1 MLVIT
6 PSNIPIVYLQ
16 ALGAMLAYSEVML
29 GEVVT
34 GENIKDSA
42 STVIKIH
49 LSEIWTYKDVHMSN
63 VIMLNNYLSAKER
76 LLKLVNDNN
85 AMIQVI
91 KEATETLAQINKDN
105 KDLKG
110 EI

>member
-6 PSNIPIVYLQ
+6 PSNITIVYLQ
-16 ALGAMLAYSEVML
+16 ALGAMLAYNEVML
-29 GEVVT
+29 GEVVS
-34 GENIKDSA
+34 EDDIKDIA
-42 STVIKIH
+42 LIVVTTQ
-49 LSEIWTYKDVHMSN
+49 LSQIWTYKDVHMSN